1 MTPLKGVVLATE
13 FVLEAISFM
22 DDDLPLKFRFLTEG
36 TPLFRYST
44 SNRKKTSLPLPS
56 TKKNNN
62 NDNQNN
68 NNEKESK
75 GKLMLRV
82 QVQDR
87 LGATSHADSYAI
99 VELPS
104 SSINDTAAVTN
115 LVTNATSDLKKLAV
129 DGDPSVVLATMRSI
143 TSLLNINTEDD
154 TKKNKNEDEDQK
166 IQDSI
171 EEIEILSKE
180 EITVRANARESLFEV
195 LDSVGESLEPTPD
208 NLYLQAATAEQLT
221 SNVAEQNDRTRMRAR

>member
-56 TKKNNN
+56 TK
-62 NDNQNN
+62 NN
-68 NNEKESK
+68 NNENNNEKDGK

-143 TSLLNINTEDD
+143 TSLLNINTEDE
-154 TKKNKNEDEDQK
+154 TKKNKNIDDEDQK

>member
-1 MTPLKGVVLATE
+1 MKGVVLATE

-62 NDNQNN
+62 N
-68 NNEKESK
+68 NNENSNEKDGK

-154 TKKNKNEDEDQK
+154 TKKNKNIDEDQK